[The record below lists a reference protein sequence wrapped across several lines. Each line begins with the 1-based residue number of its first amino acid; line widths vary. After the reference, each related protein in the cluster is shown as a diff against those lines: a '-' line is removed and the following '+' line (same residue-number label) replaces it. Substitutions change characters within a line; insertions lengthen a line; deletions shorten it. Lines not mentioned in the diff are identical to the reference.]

1 MHLFIFA
8 IYSSATNIIRL
19 PHLKF
24 FVFEWKKKINPQKV
38 SIFIF
43 NFFVSWMYSENVT

>member
-24 FVFEWKKKINPQKV
+24 FVFE
-38 SIFIF
+38 
-43 NFFVSWMYSENVT
+43 